1 MAPVLDQASPP
12 QGLWAA
18 TGLAARPAEAARSD
32 ISTEVAIIG
41 GGFCGLSAALHLA
54 ERGIEATVLEAEAAG
69 WGASGRNGGQV
80 IAGLK
85 LDPREMVAKFGREQG
100 QALHRFGAATAD
112 LVFSIVERFQIRCE
126 AHRDGWIQA
135 ARSEP
140 VLAAIQA
147 RAADLAHQGE
157 AVELIGAEQ
166 IADLTGTR
174 FFAGGMLDRRSGTV
188 QPLSY
193 ARGLAA
199 GAVATGARLVH
210 GCRVTGLA
218 REGGRWRLE
227 TSGPKANGPT
237 VRARHVLIATNAY
250 LGDLYPVLKTAM
262 IVVES
267 IQIATEPLSAALDRA
282 VLPSRLPVSDLMD
295 LGVYFRRDDAGRF
308 VIGGSGSL
316 TGRTSPALF
325 TALARSAGVLY
336 PALRPEH
343 FTSRW
348 GGKLT
353 LTPDHL
359 PRLVSPEPGLHVAY
373 GCNGRGVALMTM
385 MGKLAAA
392 RIAGDVSDD
401 LPIATL
407 PPARYPLHTLR
418 LPVMMAVRRVRRLR
432 RTFARG

>member
-1 MAPVLDQASPP
+1 MSVMRDAAPHP

-18 TGLAARPAEAARSD
+18 TGPAERPYEVATGD
-32 ISTEVAIIG
+32 ITTEVAIVG

-54 ERGIEATVLEAEAAG
+54 ERGIEATVIEAEAPG

-85 LDPREMVAKFGREQG
+85 LDPREMLAKFGHERG

-112 LVFSIVERFQIRCE
+112 LVFAIVERFQIRCE

-135 ARSEP
+135 ARSKP
-140 VLAAIQA
+140 VLAAIEA
-147 RAADLAHQGE
+147 RAADLQRQGE
-157 AVELIGAEQ
+157 NVEFIGAER
-166 IADLTGTR
+166 IRALTGTG
-174 FFAGGMLDRRSGTV
+174 FFGGGMLDRRSGSI
-188 QPLSY
+188 QPLSF

-199 GAVATGARLVH
+199 AATASGAGVLH
-210 GCRVTGLA
+210 GTRVIGLA
-218 REGGRWRLE
+218 REGGGWRLE
-227 TSGPKANGPT
+227 TSGPT
-237 VRARHVLIATNAY
+237 IRARQVLIATNAY
-250 LGDLYPVLKTAM
+250 LGDLYPALKTAM

-267 IQIATEPLSAALDRA
+267 IQMATEPLSGKLDGT

-316 TGRTSPALF
+316 VGRMPPALF
-325 TALARSAGVLY
+325 RALARSAAVLY
-336 PALRPEH
+336 PALRPAD

-359 PRLVSPEPGLHVAY
+359 PRLVTPEPGLHAAY

-385 MGKLAAA
+385 MGRLAAE
-392 RIAGDVSDD
+392 RIAGETHDA
-401 LPIATL
+401 LPIAGL
-407 PPARYPLHTLR
+407 PPARYPFHALR
-418 LPVMMAVRRVRRLR
+418 LPAMLAVRRFRRLR
-432 RTFARG
+432 RAFARG